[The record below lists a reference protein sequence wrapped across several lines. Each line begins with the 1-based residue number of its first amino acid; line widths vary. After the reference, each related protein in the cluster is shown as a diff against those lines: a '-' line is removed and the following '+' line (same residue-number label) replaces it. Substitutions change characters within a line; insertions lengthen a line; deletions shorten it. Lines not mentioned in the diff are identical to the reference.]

1 MESEERVAWN
11 QSAGEGQDT
20 AREDGR
26 RRRPAGHLS
35 NDGAPVAVL

>member
-26 RRRPAGHLS
+26 RWLPVGHLS
-35 NDGAPVAVL
+35 NGGTLVVVL